1 MAAALS
7 RGVRASIVAALGC
20 TLGMLPHMLVAITGP
35 ARSSREVIWQAI
47 LVNLLNLRCTAS
59 LRQMFVS
66 GFFRALVF
74 STGCAGDSWRLLSD
88 SESNWPWYTGSPCA
102 SRSRLSIDPQGCP
115 FLTIAFVM
123 FSSLR
128 THAAMAILLGLPAA
142 TKAPGTSGIPLT
154 QKERHKGK

>member
-1 MAAALS
+1 MNIDFLITSLIVVASPGTGALVTVAAGLS
-7 RGVRASIVAALGC
+7 RGVRTSIVAALGC
-20 TLGMLPHMLVAITGP
+20 TLGILTHMLVAITGP
-35 ARSSREVIWQAI
+35 AGSSREVIWQAI

-102 SRSRLSIDPQGCP
+102 PNLDR
-115 FLTIAFVM
+115 AF
-123 FSSLR
+123 R
-128 THAAMAILLGLPAA
+128 
-142 TKAPGTSGIPLT
+142 
-154 QKERHKGK
+154 